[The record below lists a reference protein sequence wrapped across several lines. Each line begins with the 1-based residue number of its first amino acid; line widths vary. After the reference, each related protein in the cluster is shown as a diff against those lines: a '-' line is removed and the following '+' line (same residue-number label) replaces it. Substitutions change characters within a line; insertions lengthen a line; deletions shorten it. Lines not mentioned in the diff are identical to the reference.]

1 MIGYDPIDL
10 ENKDVNL
17 WLSESDDNILL
28 IIDKNKVDFSKSPGN
43 KKSKE
48 KIFCLKRQYLS
59 IPELQNIFLKC
70 ILFNNQLLVGE
81 TYNSPYNY
89 INIGYLINKPILI
102 DLKTITSKL
111 LKSRIL
117 KLNILSKNDKFI
129 NKEYL
134 ALSNIGLFKQKPLKI
149 DKTLT
154 AKQKEEIKQLEKQ
167 NKQIEKKN
175 LPHKKEVYFQE
186 LLAKALTDY
195 SYQWDAPINS
205 YLRLGE
211 DYFSSDIFKRYYKR
225 YGTTL
230 NLAKTAVKNKIQDI
244 DRVFLEMAPRNE
256 KTTVFY
262 YRGMTRPFDV
272 TNIGDSLVVPNFISI
287 SVDFSIALRF
297 SGVPRG
303 QRCCLYKIFVEKGVP
318 TIDMVTTTKYK
329 NEKETLL
336 PRNLK
341 YTLTKIEHIDYPIYK
356 PIYRVPVY
364 VLKAD
369 IAHDNQF
376 YIENRC
382 RQFYLAELVKSPNQ
396 DFLNKIKKRS
406 KEKHCKR

>member
-1 MIGYDPIDL
+1 ML
-10 ENKDVNL
+10 E
-17 WLSESDDNILL
+17 
-28 IIDKNKVDFSKSPGN
+28 
-43 KKSKE
+43 
-48 KIFCLKRQYLS
+48 
-59 IPELQNIFLKC
+59 
-70 ILFNNQLLVGE
+70 
-81 TYNSPYNY
+81 
-89 INIGYLINKPILI
+89 
-102 DLKTITSKL
+102 KL

-134 ALSNIGLFKQKPLKI
+134 ALSNIGLFKQKALKI

-230 NLAKTAVKNKIQDI
+230 DLAKTAIKNKIQDI

-287 SVDFSIALRF
+287 SLDFSIALRF

-341 YTLTKIEHIDYPIYK
+341 YTLTKIP
-356 PIYRVPVY
+356 
-364 VLKAD
+364 
-369 IAHDNQF
+369 
-376 YIENRC
+376 
-382 RQFYLAELVKSPNQ
+382 KSP
-396 DFLNKIKKRS
+396 
-406 KEKHCKR
+406 